1 MPGIAGIFAASPSA
15 AHENAARRMVATLE
29 HQPESESGLC
39 LVPELGVYAG
49 WVAHAGSY
57 AARQSTARAG
67 VPAWLMFAGECM
79 GADAAALLSEHRAN
93 PAKAVARLNGLF
105 AGLWIDYTKGQA
117 WLFNDRYGSER
128 LYVVEA
134 NGAIYFA
141 SEAKA
146 LLAVLP
152 ELRAFDET
160 GVAQFLAFG
169 STLQGH
175 TLFRGLRLA
184 PGASLWHW
192 QYGRPMDRRR
202 YFTPADWEAL
212 EPWSAEAFEARFNET
227 FPAVLPDYL
236 DQCHSVGLS
245 LTGGLDTRMIAACLP
260 HSRVPAVAYTY
271 SPDDHDRLLD
281 LTIARRIAA
290 MRGMPHHALRLGPGF
305 LKDFRRQLD
314 RTVYVSDGCAGV
326 LGTHELPFSEQARRL
341 APIRLTGNYGSE
353 VLRSMS
359 TFKRV
364 GPGDELLHPDVAR
377 RIESVVAEQ
386 NARRVHPVTH
396 AAFEEVPWHL
406 FGTLGAARSQ
416 LTFRTPYL
424 DNRVVELAYRAPE
437 HLRHTPAPA
446 LRLIHENDPA
456 MGRVPTD
463 RGLSWGA
470 GRLAEAARRAHCA
483 VTFKLDYWYTE
494 GLPDALTP
502 LGGVLRGLSRTGQL
516 GLHKF
521 LAYRLWFQGPLAEM
535 AAEVIADDRTRRLP
549 FWEPRALES
558 IVPEHRAGRRSRLRD
573 IHAVLTLEAV
583 HRKLID
589 PAAYPS
595 AETVT
600 AQGEHT
606 CLTP

>member
-1 MPGIAGIFAASPSA
+1 MPGIAGILAPAPSA
-15 AHENAARRMVATLE
+15 AHESAVRRMVATME
-29 HQPESESGLC
+29 HQPESETGLC
-39 LVPELGVYAG
+39 LVPESGVYAG

-67 VPAWLMFAGECM
+67 VPAWLVFSGECL
-79 GADAAALLSEHRAN
+79 GADATALLARHGRDPARAI
-93 PAKAVARLNGLF
+93 AQMNGLF
-105 AGLWIDYTKGQA
+105 TGLWINNDGDA
-117 WLFNDRYGSER
+117 WLFNDRFGSER
-128 LYVVEA
+128 LYVHEKD
-134 NGAIYFA
+134 GTTYFA

-184 PGASLWHW
+184 PGGSLWRW
-192 QYGRPMDRRR
+192 RRGRPLEHQR
-202 YFTPADWEAL
+202 YFTPAEWECLA
-212 EPWSAEAFEARFNET
+212 PWSAEEFETRFNAT

-236 DQCHSVGLS
+236 ERHTSVGLS

-260 HSRVPAVAYTY
+260 HSKVPGVAYTY
-271 SPDDHDRLLD
+271 SPDEHDRLLD
-281 LTIARRIAA
+281 LAIARRIASMA
-290 MRGMPHHALRLGPGF
+290 GMPHHALRLGPEF
-305 LKDFRRQLD
+305 LRDFRRHLD
-314 RTVYVSDGCAGV
+314 RTVYISDGCAGV
-326 LGTHELPFSEQARRL
+326 LGSHELPFSEQARCL

-364 GPGDELLHPDVAR
+364 GPGNELLQPDVAR
-377 RIESVVAEQ
+377 QVEAVVAEQ
-386 NARRVHPVTH
+386 AGRQVHPVTH

-406 FGTLGAARSQ
+406 FGTLAVGRSQ
-416 LTFRTPYL
+416 LSFRTPYM
-424 DNRVVELAYRAPE
+424 DNRIVELAYRAPA
-437 HLRHTPAPA
+437 HLRHTAEPA
-446 LRLIHENDPA
+446 LRLIHENDSA
-456 MGRVPTD
+456 MAAIPTD

-470 GRLAEAARRAHCA
+470 GRLTQAARRAYCA
-483 VTFKLDYWYTE
+483 ITFKLDYWHKE

-502 LGGVLRGLSRTGQL
+502 LDGFIGSLSHVGML

-521 LAYRLWFQGPLAEM
+521 LAYRLWFQGPLAQM
-535 AAEVIADDRTRRLP
+535 AEEVIADGRTKRLP
-549 FWEPRALES
+549 FWEPGTLEK

-583 HRKLID
+583 HRNLMD
-589 PAAYPS
+589 HNAYPT
-595 AETVT
+595 AETVA
-600 AQGEHT
+600 AQGELK